1 VIRRLLFLLLLL
13 IWGCARPAPVS
24 LPLYPGLAEELLA
37 SVARSVESFHSL
49 KSLAKVSYRDS
60 SRSTTVSQALVVE
73 SPNRLRTEILGPF
86 GASLLQL
93 SSDGH
98 QMFLNLPREKRFFSG
113 PVDVDHLSLLTHIDV
128 PLEQLVGILL
138 YQVPLLEGTPETVM
152 LRGAEGYAVRI
163 EKDGVRQELWFDSER
178 RLVGS
183 FWYHGASPTWQVEY
197 GDFTPDRGFP
207 REQRVEDLSRGVSLK
222 VALSS
227 PELNA
232 SIRPELFR
240 LSPPEGVAPEPFPDP
255 SQLQS
260 PNP

>member
-1 VIRRLLFLLLLL
+1 MIRRLLFLLLLL

-24 LPLYPGLAEELLA
+24 LSLYPGLAEELLA
-37 SVARSVESFHSL
+37 SAVRSGESVHSL

-60 SRSTTVSQALVVE
+60 SRSMTVSQALVVE

-98 QMFLNLPREKRFFSG
+98 QMFLNLPREQRFFSG
-113 PVDVDHLSLLTHIDV
+113 PVDAAHLSLLTHIDV
-128 PLEQLVGILL
+128 PLEQLVDILL
-138 YQVPLLEGTPETVM
+138 YKVPLLEGAPEAVT
-152 LRGAEGYAVRI
+152 LRGAEGYSVSIA
-163 EKDGVRQELWFDSER
+163 KDGVRQELWFDAER

-183 FWYHGASPTWQVEY
+183 FWCRGASPTWQVEY
-197 GDFTPDRGFP
+197 GDFTPDGGFP
-207 REQRVEDLSRGVSLK
+207 REQRLEDLSNGVSLK
-222 VALSS
+222 VAMSS

-232 SIRPELFR
+232 TIRPELFR
-240 LSPPEGVAPEPFPDP
+240 LTPPEGVAPEPFPDP